1 MDSDHD
7 FDCIPPRFRGLIA
20 RLLSEQLVARLHVM
34 WLDTKLK
41 DEVHEEGVTKTHSN
55 TAAAESLG
63 CCCQIQAESKTTTF

>member
-7 FDCIPPRFRGLIA
+7 FDCIPLRFRGLIA

-41 DEVHEEGVTKTHSN
+41 DEVHEEGVTKTPS
-55 TAAAESLG
+55 TAAAETWLLLPNS
-63 CCCQIQAESKTTTF
+63 S

>member
-7 FDCIPPRFRGLIA
+7 FDCIPLRFRGLLA
-20 RLLSEQLVARLHVM
+20 DLPSKQLVARLHVM

-55 TAAAESLG
+55 TAGAAETWLLLPNS
-63 CCCQIQAESKTTTF
+63 S

>member
-7 FDCIPPRFRGLIA
+7 FDCIPLRFRGL
-20 RLLSEQLVARLHVM
+20 LSNLPSEQLVARLHVM

-55 TAAAESLG
+55 AAAETWLLLPNS
-63 CCCQIQAESKTTTF
+63 SWV